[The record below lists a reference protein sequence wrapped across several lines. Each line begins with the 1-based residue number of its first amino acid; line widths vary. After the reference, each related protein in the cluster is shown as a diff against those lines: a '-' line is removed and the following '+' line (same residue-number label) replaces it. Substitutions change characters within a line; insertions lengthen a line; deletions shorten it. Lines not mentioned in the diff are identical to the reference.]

1 MKQNVGRRSMV
12 LVLIM
17 FAIGT
22 FGVAAS
28 ADAQVPRDFFVKLV
42 RGTCEGSCPAYS
54 VTVDSKGTVLW
65 DGRYFVWQKGPARKV
80 ISQNDLLS
88 IVRKVEGM
96 KFFGFGNGG
105 RQCLDTPDIFIEI
118 TVNQRTR
125 SVTHDS
131 CSQAKTSEGR
141 QIAELARY
149 LEAMMGTD
157 QWVGPKQ
164 PASAP

>member
-1 MKQNVGRRSMV
+1 MRRSV
-12 LVLIM
+12 ELVLITL
-17 FAIGT
+17 AIGT

-28 ADAQVPRDFFVKLV
+28 ADAQVPRDFFVTLA
-42 RGTCEGSCPAYS
+42 RGTCEGFCPAYS
-54 VTVDSKGTVLW
+54 VTVDSKGNVLW
-65 DGRYFVWQKGPARKV
+65 DGRSSVWQKGPARKV
-80 ISQNDLLS
+80 ISQNDVQS

-118 TVNQRTR
+118 TVNQRTK

-149 LEAMMGTD
+149 LEEMMGIELL
-157 QWVGPKQ
+157 
-164 PASAP
+164 SAP